1 MLEVA
6 LPVRPNGSTGFVR
19 SSDVSLSTH
28 RARIVV
34 DLGAH
39 RVTAW
44 EEVAEGAVAL
54 GANATP
60 TPPGEFYMNEV
71 QEQDDAD
78 ALFGSWIIGLSGFS
92 ETLPLTDRM
101 DPAIVLHGTNDPSLL
116 GTDVSEGYI
125 RMHDDVIARLAQL
138 PAGTP
143 SRSGPE
149 GRRSGS
155 VERGVV
161 GVGGHLSEQ
170 SSLPCQHGGPE
181 AHRISSGDI

>member
-78 ALFGSWIIGLSGFS
+78 TLFGSWIIGLSGFS
-92 ETLPLTDRM
+92 ETLPLTDGM
-101 DPAIVLHGTNDPSLL
+101 DPAIVLHGTNDPSL
-116 GTDVSEGYI
+116 
-125 RMHDDVIARLAQL
+125 
-138 PAGTP
+138 
-143 SRSGPE
+143 RSGPTSPRVTSE
-149 GRRSGS
+149 CTTMSSHALPSFPRAPRRDQ
-155 VERGVV
+155 VLRAGVPAQ
-161 GVGGHLSEQ
+161 LSE
-170 SSLPCQHGGPE
+170 G
-181 AHRISSGDI
+181 SSG